1 MDGFNIDPSVLQ
13 NVVNAASLSLAP
25 VNAIDPDLDVAS
37 QWRTSLSVNYDA
49 DLGFLGD
56 GWLFGA
62 DILYSDIIDAY
73 QWTDLRS
80 VVIGTLPDGRPRYDV
95 RARRNPD
102 QRQPGPVDDQQ
113 PRRSEHRR
121 CRPLLEAL

>member
-1 MDGFNIDPSVLQ
+1 MQDFVVDP
-13 NVVNAASLSLAP
+13 ASLALAP

-49 DLGFLGD
+49 DLGSFLGD

-80 VVIGTLPDGRPRYDV
+80 VVIGTLPDGRNRYGPLTGWPRPT
-95 RARRNPD
+95 RT
-102 QRQPGPVDDQQ
+102 
-113 PRRSEHRR
+113 
-121 CRPLLEAL
+121 C

>member
-1 MDGFNIDPSVLQ
+1 MDGFNIDPSVLG
-13 NVVNAASLSLAP
+13 NVVNAASLPLAP

-80 VVIGTLPDGRPRYDV
+80 VVDRNSARRPRLATMCV
-95 RARRNPD
+95 QAES
-102 QRQPGPVDDQQ
+102 GPAAT
-113 PRRSEHRR
+113 RT
-121 CRPLLEAL
+121 C